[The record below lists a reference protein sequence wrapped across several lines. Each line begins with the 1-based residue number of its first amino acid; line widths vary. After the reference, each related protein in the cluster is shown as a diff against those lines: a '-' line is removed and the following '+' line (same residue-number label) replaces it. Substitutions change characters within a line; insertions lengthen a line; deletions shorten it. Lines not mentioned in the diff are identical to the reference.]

1 MIKQAQYNIRTPK
14 ALVGE
19 FFNNDFY
26 IGMGPSAVKVAQWW
40 DAASLSEKYHLLKT
54 AEASGSDDLATAYDE
69 ALATMPR
76 EDSEESE

>member
-19 FFNNDFY
+19 FFNHDFY

-40 DAASLSEKYHLLKT
+40 DSASLREKYHLLKT
-54 AEASGSDDLATAYDE
+54 AEERGDDDLATAYEE
-69 ALATMPR
+69 ALATMPG
-76 EDSEESE
+76 EDHEEEE